1 MLLTLRDDQNGPPSG
16 VRIFR
21 LFSSMATAL
30 YVCNSRK
37 SWPMSSKTGN
47 SSGCLSMSPIH
58 RDPEAHA
65 RLRDIALHQDALRQA
80 DPETW
85 PLFMVVD
92 EMMTARFADVVLVV
106 ARWAFKQ
113 GQEHCIPKSQDVSNV
128 SLDEQTSGPQRGGA

>member
-1 MLLTLRDDQNGPPSG
+1 MTLPPPPPLYPSPEDEELSVPKLDPVTVEDDEELG
-16 VRIFR
+16 V
-21 LFSSMATAL
+21 L
-30 YVCNSRK
+30 VDEV
-37 SWPMSSKTGN
+37 
-47 SSGCLSMSPIH
+47 IH